1 MSRADMG
8 KVWVLDTETKGTGA
22 TMVPLEQ
29 TLRKASAEP
38 DLELVEWER
47 PPRPAKEP
55 EARPARR
62 FRIVD
67 LRSRRILGDRLD
79 ARATVELLGGVET
92 IVDVHVHVWE
102 PTLDRWRLLTLD
114 EQRSLWRLRG
124 RIPDAA

>member
-1 MSRADMG
+1 MS

-22 TMVPLEQ
+22 TMVPLEK

-38 DLELVEWER
+38 DLALVEWER
-47 PPRPAKEP
+47 PPRPAKAP
-55 EARPARR
+55 AARPARR

-67 LRSRRILGDRLD
+67 VRSRQVLGDRLD
-79 ARATVELLGGVET
+79 ARATIEVLRDVQS
-92 IVDVHVHVWE
+92 IVDVHVHVWQS
-102 PTLDRWRLLTLD
+102 TLDRWRLLTLD